1 MSKDTEVIYVV
12 EDWFDY
18 NCDDFTTDADAY
30 PVAATK
36 TLDTA
41 KNQAHARADQAVQEF
56 VEEDYDKDN
65 LSVKE
70 FKDNE
75 HDNVEY
81 ALGVYDE
88 EQGLLEQI
96 KVFKK
101 ELVK

>member
-1 MSKDTEVIYVV
+1 MSENIVYVV

-18 NCDDFTTDADAY
+18 NRGDFATDADAY
-30 PVAATK
+30 PVVATK
-36 TLDTA
+36 TLETA
-41 KNQAHARADQAVQEF
+41 KAKAHARANEAIQEF

-65 LSVKE
+65 LSIQE

-88 EQGLLEQI
+88 DQGLLEQI

>member
-1 MSKDTEVIYVV
+1 MSKNTEVIYIV

-18 NCDDFTTDADAY
+18 NYGDFTTDTDAY
-30 PVAATK
+30 PVAVTK
-36 TLDTA
+36 VLNTA
-41 KNQAHARADQAVQEF
+41 KSQAHARADQAVQEF

>member
-1 MSKDTEVIYVV
+1 MRR
-12 EDWFDY
+12 F
-18 NCDDFTTDADAY
+18 
-30 PVAATK
+30 PG
-36 TLDTA
+36 
-41 KNQAHARADQAVQEF
+41 
-56 VEEDYDKDN
+56 N
-65 LSVKE
+65 LSIEE

>member
-18 NCDDFTTDADAY
+18 NCGDCATDADAY
-30 PVAATK
+30 PVAVTK
-36 TLDTA
+36 VLNTA
-41 KNQAHARADQAVQEF
+41 KSQAHARADQAVQEF

>member
-1 MSKDTEVIYVV
+1 MSKNTEVIYVV

-18 NCDDFTTDADAY
+18 NCGDFATDTDAY
-30 PVAATK
+30 PVAVTK
-36 TLDTA
+36 VLDTA
-41 KNQAHARADQAVQEF
+41 KNQAHARANQAVQEF
-56 VEEDYDKDN
+56 VDEDYDKDN

>member
-1 MSKDTEVIYVV
+1 MSKNTEVIYVV

-18 NCDDFTTDADAY
+18 NCGNFTTDADAY
-30 PVAATK
+30 PVVATK

-41 KNQAHARADQAVQEF
+41 KSQAHARADQAVQEF

>member
-1 MSKDTEVIYVV
+1 MRR
-12 EDWFDY
+12 F
-18 NCDDFTTDADAY
+18 
-30 PVAATK
+30 PG
-36 TLDTA
+36 
-41 KNQAHARADQAVQEF
+41 
-56 VEEDYDKDN
+56 N

-75 HDNVEY
+75 HDNVKY
-81 ALGVYDE
+81 AFGVYDE

>member
-18 NCDDFTTDADAY
+18 NCGDFATDTDAY
-30 PVAATK
+30 PVAVTK
-36 TLDTA
+36 VLNTA
-41 KNQAHARADQAVQEF
+41 KSQAHARADQAVQEF

>member
-1 MSKDTEVIYVV
+1 MSKNTEVVYVV

-18 NCDDFTTDADAY
+18 RSNFTTDADAY
-30 PVAATK
+30 PVAVTK
-36 TLDTA
+36 VLDTA
-41 KNQAHARADQAVQEF
+41 KAKAHVRANEAVQEF
-56 VEEDYDKDN
+56 VEEDYDKDS
-65 LSVKE
+65 LSIQE

-96 KVFKK
+96 KIFKK

>member
-1 MSKDTEVIYVV
+1 MSKNTEVIYVV

-18 NCDDFTTDADAY
+18 NCGDFTTDADAY
-30 PVAATK
+30 PVVVTK

-41 KNQAHARADQAVQEF
+41 KTQAHARADQAIQEF